1 MGGILC
7 NYVNC
12 CAKGLAYISTNYLTK
27 YYNFEISN
35 CLGGG
40 GVSWLCYIKKLGE
53 IGEYHNSLP
62 IINSIITNRMGLFK
76 PNKFFSTLI
85 FKNKFI
91 IKILNFKDLKI
102 TLH

>member
-1 MGGILC
+1 MSIVVQKVLLTFLQIIWQNIIIL
-7 NYVNC
+7 
-12 CAKGLAYISTNYLTK
+12 KYLIV
-27 YYNFEISN
+27 FFPA
-35 CLGGG
+35 GGG
-40 GVSWLCYIKKLGE
+40 GSWLYYIKKLGE

>member
-35 CLGGG
+35 CFGGGG
-40 GVSWLCYIKKLGE
+40 GVVAV
-53 IGEYHNSLP
+53 
-62 IINSIITNRMGLFK
+62 
-76 PNKFFSTLI
+76 
-85 FKNKFI
+85 
-91 IKILNFKDLKI
+91 
-102 TLH
+102 LHKEVGGDWRISQFTAHY